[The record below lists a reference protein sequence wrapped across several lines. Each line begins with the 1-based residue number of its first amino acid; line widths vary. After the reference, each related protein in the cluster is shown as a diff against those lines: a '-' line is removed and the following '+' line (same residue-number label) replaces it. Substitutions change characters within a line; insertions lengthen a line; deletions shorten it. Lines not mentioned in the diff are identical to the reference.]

1 MTTNSNDY
9 RHALE
14 HISFTDNAKQHMA
27 NSIAQSVASSDAATA
42 QSNFNGTRRKPRIAR
57 HPVRTVAR
65 IAAVTA
71 VLAIVI
77 GGAGT
82 AMATGVL
89 PLPSDMLSDI
99 FDGPASQTEII
110 DRIGRPVGASCSNNG
125 VTVTADAIMGDKDMV
140 TIAYTLTFD
149 DPAALKKLSEPG
161 ENGTIAGSVDGNVYV
176 DGEHGGQGQSWLI
189 DKNPNDSSIQYFA
202 QFSVESPGLMG
213 RTVRT
218 HINSLVVPRAGKELP
233 EYKKILT
240 GPWDLKFQLNYEDT
254 SVTIPAPKSV
264 NFNGTKATIQEATVS
279 CVGVSVRY
287 NIDRSI
293 EHDNNS
299 GKMSQNME
307 ESMDAVGNIPLIV
320 TFKDGSRS
328 KCKIVCDLMHLEG
341 AESLGEYT
349 EDFYAGM
356 PAVTRH
362 SYGKGKLYY
371 IGTCMEEDGIAKI
384 LSMAVEDAGA
394 EPVAGAGNGLEIVK
408 RNREGKSFY
417 FVMNFRDEELEIP
430 EEFAGKT
437 DLLSGNAVGK
447 GEKLPKFGVKI
458 VVE

>member
-42 QSNFNGTRRKPRIAR
+42 QSNFNGTRRKPRTAR

-320 TFKDGSRS
+320 TFKDG
-328 KCKIVCDLMHLEG
+328 H
-341 AESLGEYT
+341 
-349 EDFYAGM
+349 
-356 PAVTRH
+356 
-362 SYGKGKLYY
+362 
-371 IGTCMEEDGIAKI
+371 
-384 LSMAVEDAGA
+384 VEDATSHSGYFA
-394 EPVAGAGNGLEIVK
+394 NKLDNGTTDVHKTWPFSQVCDTDKIASVQI
-408 RNREGKSFY
+408 GDT
-417 FVMNFRDEELEIP
+417 VIPMN
-430 EEFAGKT
+430 
-437 DLLSGNAVGK
+437 S
-447 GEKLPKFGVKI
+447 
-458 VVE
+458 

>member
-320 TFKDGSRS
+320 TFKDG
-328 KCKIVCDLMHLEG
+328 H
-341 AESLGEYT
+341 
-349 EDFYAGM
+349 
-356 PAVTRH
+356 
-362 SYGKGKLYY
+362 
-371 IGTCMEEDGIAKI
+371 
-384 LSMAVEDAGA
+384 VEDATSHSGYFA
-394 EPVAGAGNGLEIVK
+394 NRLDNGTTDVHKTWPFSQVCDTDKIASVQI
-408 RNREGKSFY
+408 GDT
-417 FVMNFRDEELEIP
+417 VIPMN
-430 EEFAGKT
+430 
-437 DLLSGNAVGK
+437 S
-447 GEKLPKFGVKI
+447 
-458 VVE
+458 

>member
-77 GGAGT
+77 EGAGT

-110 DRIGRPVGASCSNNG
+110 DRIGRPVGASCSNSG

-320 TFKDGSRS
+320 TFKDG
-328 KCKIVCDLMHLEG
+328 H
-341 AESLGEYT
+341 
-349 EDFYAGM
+349 
-356 PAVTRH
+356 
-362 SYGKGKLYY
+362 
-371 IGTCMEEDGIAKI
+371 
-384 LSMAVEDAGA
+384 VEDATSHSGYFA
-394 EPVAGAGNGLEIVK
+394 NKLDNGTTDVHKTWPFSQVCDTDKIASVQI
-408 RNREGKSFY
+408 GDT
-417 FVMNFRDEELEIP
+417 VIPMN
-430 EEFAGKT
+430 
-437 DLLSGNAVGK
+437 S
-447 GEKLPKFGVKI
+447 
-458 VVE
+458 

>member
-240 GPWDLKFQLNYEDT
+240 GPWDLKFQLNFEDT

-320 TFKDGSRS
+320 TFKDG
-328 KCKIVCDLMHLEG
+328 H
-341 AESLGEYT
+341 
-349 EDFYAGM
+349 
-356 PAVTRH
+356 
-362 SYGKGKLYY
+362 
-371 IGTCMEEDGIAKI
+371 
-384 LSMAVEDAGA
+384 VEDATSHSGYFA
-394 EPVAGAGNGLEIVK
+394 NKLDNGTTDVHKTWPFSQVCDTDKIASVQI
-408 RNREGKSFY
+408 GDT
-417 FVMNFRDEELEIP
+417 VIPMN
-430 EEFAGKT
+430 
-437 DLLSGNAVGK
+437 S
-447 GEKLPKFGVKI
+447 
-458 VVE
+458 

>member
-71 VLAIVI
+71 VLVI

-320 TFKDGSRS
+320 TFKDG
-328 KCKIVCDLMHLEG
+328 H
-341 AESLGEYT
+341 
-349 EDFYAGM
+349 
-356 PAVTRH
+356 
-362 SYGKGKLYY
+362 
-371 IGTCMEEDGIAKI
+371 
-384 LSMAVEDAGA
+384 VEDATSHSGYFA
-394 EPVAGAGNGLEIVK
+394 NKLDNGTTDVHKTWPFSQVCDTDKIASVQI
-408 RNREGKSFY
+408 GDT
-417 FVMNFRDEELEIP
+417 VIPMN
-430 EEFAGKT
+430 
-437 DLLSGNAVGK
+437 S
-447 GEKLPKFGVKI
+447 
-458 VVE
+458 

>member
-202 QFSVESPGLMG
+202 QLSVESPGLMG

-299 GKMSQNME
+299 GNMSQNME

-320 TFKDGSRS
+320 TFKDG
-328 KCKIVCDLMHLEG
+328 H
-341 AESLGEYT
+341 
-349 EDFYAGM
+349 
-356 PAVTRH
+356 
-362 SYGKGKLYY
+362 
-371 IGTCMEEDGIAKI
+371 
-384 LSMAVEDAGA
+384 VEDATSHSGYFA
-394 EPVAGAGNGLEIVK
+394 NKLDNGTTDVHKTWPFSQVCDTDKIASVQI
-408 RNREGKSFY
+408 GDT
-417 FVMNFRDEELEIP
+417 VIPMN
-430 EEFAGKT
+430 
-437 DLLSGNAVGK
+437 S
-447 GEKLPKFGVKI
+447 
-458 VVE
+458 

>member
-161 ENGTIAGSVDGNVYV
+161 EDGTIAGSVDGNVYV

-320 TFKDGSRS
+320 TFKDG
-328 KCKIVCDLMHLEG
+328 H
-341 AESLGEYT
+341 
-349 EDFYAGM
+349 
-356 PAVTRH
+356 
-362 SYGKGKLYY
+362 
-371 IGTCMEEDGIAKI
+371 
-384 LSMAVEDAGA
+384 VEDATSHSGYFA
-394 EPVAGAGNGLEIVK
+394 NKLDNGTTDVHKTWPFSQVCDTDKIASVQI
-408 RNREGKSFY
+408 GDT
-417 FVMNFRDEELEIP
+417 VIPMN
-430 EEFAGKT
+430 
-437 DLLSGNAVGK
+437 S
-447 GEKLPKFGVKI
+447 
-458 VVE
+458 

>member
-320 TFKDGSRS
+320 TFKDG
-328 KCKIVCDLMHLEG
+328 H
-341 AESLGEYT
+341 
-349 EDFYAGM
+349 
-356 PAVTRH
+356 
-362 SYGKGKLYY
+362 
-371 IGTCMEEDGIAKI
+371 
-384 LSMAVEDAGA
+384 VEDATSNSGYFA
-394 EPVAGAGNGLEIVK
+394 NKLDNGTTDVHKTWPFSQVCDTDKIASVQI
-408 RNREGKSFY
+408 GDT
-417 FVMNFRDEELEIP
+417 VIPMN
-430 EEFAGKT
+430 
-437 DLLSGNAVGK
+437 S
-447 GEKLPKFGVKI
+447 
-458 VVE
+458 

>member
-9 RHALE
+9 RHALQ

-320 TFKDGSRS
+320 TFKDG
-328 KCKIVCDLMHLEG
+328 H
-341 AESLGEYT
+341 
-349 EDFYAGM
+349 
-356 PAVTRH
+356 
-362 SYGKGKLYY
+362 
-371 IGTCMEEDGIAKI
+371 
-384 LSMAVEDAGA
+384 VEDATSHSGYFA
-394 EPVAGAGNGLEIVK
+394 NKLDNGTTDVHKTWPFSQVCDTDKIASVQI
-408 RNREGKSFY
+408 GDT
-417 FVMNFRDEELEIP
+417 VIPMN
-430 EEFAGKT
+430 
-437 DLLSGNAVGK
+437 S
-447 GEKLPKFGVKI
+447 
-458 VVE
+458 

>member
-149 DPAALKKLSEPG
+149 DPAALKKLSDPG

-320 TFKDGSRS
+320 TFKDG
-328 KCKIVCDLMHLEG
+328 H
-341 AESLGEYT
+341 
-349 EDFYAGM
+349 
-356 PAVTRH
+356 
-362 SYGKGKLYY
+362 
-371 IGTCMEEDGIAKI
+371 
-384 LSMAVEDAGA
+384 VEDATSHSGYFA
-394 EPVAGAGNGLEIVK
+394 NKLDNGTTDVHKTWPFSQVCDTDKIASVQI
-408 RNREGKSFY
+408 GDT
-417 FVMNFRDEELEIP
+417 VIPMN
-430 EEFAGKT
+430 
-437 DLLSGNAVGK
+437 S
-447 GEKLPKFGVKI
+447 
-458 VVE
+458 

>member
-89 PLPSDMLSDI
+89 PLPSDMLSDV

-320 TFKDGSRS
+320 TFKDG
-328 KCKIVCDLMHLEG
+328 H
-341 AESLGEYT
+341 
-349 EDFYAGM
+349 
-356 PAVTRH
+356 
-362 SYGKGKLYY
+362 
-371 IGTCMEEDGIAKI
+371 
-384 LSMAVEDAGA
+384 VEDATSHSGYFA
-394 EPVAGAGNGLEIVK
+394 NKLDNGTTDVHKTWPFSQVCDTDKIASVQI
-408 RNREGKSFY
+408 GDT
-417 FVMNFRDEELEIP
+417 VIPMN
-430 EEFAGKT
+430 
-437 DLLSGNAVGK
+437 S
-447 GEKLPKFGVKI
+447 
-458 VVE
+458 

>member
-293 EHDNNS
+293 EHDNNG

-320 TFKDGSRS
+320 TFKDG
-328 KCKIVCDLMHLEG
+328 H
-341 AESLGEYT
+341 
-349 EDFYAGM
+349 
-356 PAVTRH
+356 
-362 SYGKGKLYY
+362 
-371 IGTCMEEDGIAKI
+371 
-384 LSMAVEDAGA
+384 VEDATSHSGYFA
-394 EPVAGAGNGLEIVK
+394 NKLDNGTTDVHKTWPFSQVCDTDKIASVQI
-408 RNREGKSFY
+408 GDT
-417 FVMNFRDEELEIP
+417 VIPMN
-430 EEFAGKT
+430 
-437 DLLSGNAVGK
+437 S
-447 GEKLPKFGVKI
+447 
-458 VVE
+458 

>member
-320 TFKDGSRS
+320 TFKDG
-328 KCKIVCDLMHLEG
+328 H
-341 AESLGEYT
+341 
-349 EDFYAGM
+349 
-356 PAVTRH
+356 
-362 SYGKGKLYY
+362 
-371 IGTCMEEDGIAKI
+371 
-384 LSMAVEDAGA
+384 VEDATSHSGYFA
-394 EPVAGAGNGLEIVK
+394 NKLDNGTTDVHKTWPFSQVYDTDKIASVQI
-408 RNREGKSFY
+408 GDTAIP
-417 FVMNFRDEELEIP
+417 MN
-430 EEFAGKT
+430 
-437 DLLSGNAVGK
+437 S
-447 GEKLPKFGVKI
+447 
-458 VVE
+458 

>member
-1 MTTNSNDY
+1 MNTNSNDY

-320 TFKDGSRS
+320 TFKDG
-328 KCKIVCDLMHLEG
+328 H
-341 AESLGEYT
+341 
-349 EDFYAGM
+349 
-356 PAVTRH
+356 
-362 SYGKGKLYY
+362 
-371 IGTCMEEDGIAKI
+371 
-384 LSMAVEDAGA
+384 VEDATSHSGYFA
-394 EPVAGAGNGLEIVK
+394 NKLDNGTTDVHKTWPFSQVCDTDKIASVQI
-408 RNREGKSFY
+408 GDT
-417 FVMNFRDEELEIP
+417 VIPMN
-430 EEFAGKT
+430 
-437 DLLSGNAVGK
+437 S
-447 GEKLPKFGVKI
+447 
-458 VVE
+458 

>member
-125 VTVTADAIMGDKDMV
+125 VTVTADAIVGDKDMV

-320 TFKDGSRS
+320 TFKDG
-328 KCKIVCDLMHLEG
+328 H
-341 AESLGEYT
+341 
-349 EDFYAGM
+349 
-356 PAVTRH
+356 
-362 SYGKGKLYY
+362 
-371 IGTCMEEDGIAKI
+371 
-384 LSMAVEDAGA
+384 VEDATSHSGYFA
-394 EPVAGAGNGLEIVK
+394 NKLDNGTTDVHKTWPFSQVCDTDKIASVQI
-408 RNREGKSFY
+408 GDT
-417 FVMNFRDEELEIP
+417 VIPMN
-430 EEFAGKT
+430 
-437 DLLSGNAVGK
+437 S
-447 GEKLPKFGVKI
+447 
-458 VVE
+458 

>member
-110 DRIGRPVGASCSNNG
+110 DRIGWPVGASCSNNG

-320 TFKDGSRS
+320 TFKDG
-328 KCKIVCDLMHLEG
+328 H
-341 AESLGEYT
+341 
-349 EDFYAGM
+349 
-356 PAVTRH
+356 
-362 SYGKGKLYY
+362 
-371 IGTCMEEDGIAKI
+371 
-384 LSMAVEDAGA
+384 VEDATSHSGYFA
-394 EPVAGAGNGLEIVK
+394 NKLDNGTTDVHKTWPFSQVCDTDKIASVQI
-408 RNREGKSFY
+408 GDT
-417 FVMNFRDEELEIP
+417 VIPMN
-430 EEFAGKT
+430 
-437 DLLSGNAVGK
+437 S
-447 GEKLPKFGVKI
+447 
-458 VVE
+458 

>member
-65 IAAVTA
+65 IAAVKA

-320 TFKDGSRS
+320 TFKDG
-328 KCKIVCDLMHLEG
+328 H
-341 AESLGEYT
+341 
-349 EDFYAGM
+349 
-356 PAVTRH
+356 
-362 SYGKGKLYY
+362 
-371 IGTCMEEDGIAKI
+371 
-384 LSMAVEDAGA
+384 VEDATSHSGYFA
-394 EPVAGAGNGLEIVK
+394 NKLDNGTTDVHKTWPFSQVCDTDKIASVQI
-408 RNREGKSFY
+408 GDT
-417 FVMNFRDEELEIP
+417 VIPMN
-430 EEFAGKT
+430 
-437 DLLSGNAVGK
+437 S
-447 GEKLPKFGVKI
+447 
-458 VVE
+458 

>member
-140 TIAYTLTFD
+140 TIAYTLTLD

-279 CVGVSVRY
+279 CAGVSVRY

-320 TFKDGSRS
+320 TFKDG
-328 KCKIVCDLMHLEG
+328 H
-341 AESLGEYT
+341 
-349 EDFYAGM
+349 
-356 PAVTRH
+356 
-362 SYGKGKLYY
+362 
-371 IGTCMEEDGIAKI
+371 
-384 LSMAVEDAGA
+384 VEDATSHSGYFA
-394 EPVAGAGNGLEIVK
+394 NKPDNGTTDVHKTWPFSQVCDTDKIASVQI
-408 RNREGKSFY
+408 GDT
-417 FVMNFRDEELEIP
+417 VIPMN
-430 EEFAGKT
+430 
-437 DLLSGNAVGK
+437 S
-447 GEKLPKFGVKI
+447 
-458 VVE
+458 

>member
-264 NFNGTKATIQEATVS
+264 NFYGTKATIQEATVS

-320 TFKDGSRS
+320 TFKDG
-328 KCKIVCDLMHLEG
+328 H
-341 AESLGEYT
+341 
-349 EDFYAGM
+349 
-356 PAVTRH
+356 
-362 SYGKGKLYY
+362 
-371 IGTCMEEDGIAKI
+371 
-384 LSMAVEDAGA
+384 VEDATSHSGYFA
-394 EPVAGAGNGLEIVK
+394 NKLDNGTTDVHKAWPFSQVCDTDKIASVQI
-408 RNREGKSFY
+408 GDT
-417 FVMNFRDEELEIP
+417 VIPMN
-430 EEFAGKT
+430 
-437 DLLSGNAVGK
+437 S
-447 GEKLPKFGVKI
+447 
-458 VVE
+458 

>member
-1 MTTNSNDY
+1 MTTDSNDY

-110 DRIGRPVGASCSNNG
+110 DRIGQPVGASCSNNG

-320 TFKDGSRS
+320 TFKDG
-328 KCKIVCDLMHLEG
+328 H
-341 AESLGEYT
+341 
-349 EDFYAGM
+349 
-356 PAVTRH
+356 
-362 SYGKGKLYY
+362 
-371 IGTCMEEDGIAKI
+371 
-384 LSMAVEDAGA
+384 VEDATSHSGYFA
-394 EPVAGAGNGLEIVK
+394 NKLDNGTTDVHKTWPFSQVCDTDKIASVQI
-408 RNREGKSFY
+408 GDT
-417 FVMNFRDEELEIP
+417 VIPMN
-430 EEFAGKT
+430 
-437 DLLSGNAVGK
+437 S
-447 GEKLPKFGVKI
+447 
-458 VVE
+458 

>member
-125 VTVTADAIMGDKDMV
+125 VTVSADAIMGDKDMV

-320 TFKDGSRS
+320 TFKDG
-328 KCKIVCDLMHLEG
+328 H
-341 AESLGEYT
+341 
-349 EDFYAGM
+349 
-356 PAVTRH
+356 
-362 SYGKGKLYY
+362 
-371 IGTCMEEDGIAKI
+371 
-384 LSMAVEDAGA
+384 VEDATSHSGYFA
-394 EPVAGAGNGLEIVK
+394 NKLDNGTTDVHKTWPFSQVCDTDKIASVQI
-408 RNREGKSFY
+408 GDT
-417 FVMNFRDEELEIP
+417 VIPMN
-430 EEFAGKT
+430 
-437 DLLSGNAVGK
+437 S
-447 GEKLPKFGVKI
+447 
-458 VVE
+458 

>member
-161 ENGTIAGSVDGNVYV
+161 ENGTIAGSVEGNVYV

-320 TFKDGSRS
+320 TFKDG
-328 KCKIVCDLMHLEG
+328 H
-341 AESLGEYT
+341 
-349 EDFYAGM
+349 
-356 PAVTRH
+356 
-362 SYGKGKLYY
+362 
-371 IGTCMEEDGIAKI
+371 
-384 LSMAVEDAGA
+384 VEDATSHSGYFA
-394 EPVAGAGNGLEIVK
+394 NKLDNGTTDVHKTWPFSQVCDTDKIASVQI
-408 RNREGKSFY
+408 GDT
-417 FVMNFRDEELEIP
+417 VIPMN
-430 EEFAGKT
+430 
-437 DLLSGNAVGK
+437 S
-447 GEKLPKFGVKI
+447 
-458 VVE
+458 

>member
-254 SVTIPAPKSV
+254 SVKIPAPKSV

-320 TFKDGSRS
+320 TFKDG
-328 KCKIVCDLMHLEG
+328 H
-341 AESLGEYT
+341 
-349 EDFYAGM
+349 
-356 PAVTRH
+356 
-362 SYGKGKLYY
+362 
-371 IGTCMEEDGIAKI
+371 
-384 LSMAVEDAGA
+384 VEDATSHSGYFA
-394 EPVAGAGNGLEIVK
+394 NKLDNGTTDVHKTWPFSQVCDTDKIASVQI
-408 RNREGKSFY
+408 GDT
-417 FVMNFRDEELEIP
+417 VIPMN
-430 EEFAGKT
+430 
-437 DLLSGNAVGK
+437 S
-447 GEKLPKFGVKI
+447 
-458 VVE
+458 

>member
-307 ESMDAVGNIPLIV
+307 ESMDAVGNMPLIV
-320 TFKDGSRS
+320 TFKDG
-328 KCKIVCDLMHLEG
+328 H
-341 AESLGEYT
+341 
-349 EDFYAGM
+349 
-356 PAVTRH
+356 
-362 SYGKGKLYY
+362 
-371 IGTCMEEDGIAKI
+371 
-384 LSMAVEDAGA
+384 VEDATSHSGYFA
-394 EPVAGAGNGLEIVK
+394 NKLDNGTTDVHKTWPFSQVCDTDKIASVQI
-408 RNREGKSFY
+408 GDT
-417 FVMNFRDEELEIP
+417 VIPMN
-430 EEFAGKT
+430 
-437 DLLSGNAVGK
+437 S
-447 GEKLPKFGVKI
+447 
-458 VVE
+458 

>member
-264 NFNGTKATIQEATVS
+264 NFNGTMATIREATVS

-320 TFKDGSRS
+320 TFKDG
-328 KCKIVCDLMHLEG
+328 H
-341 AESLGEYT
+341 
-349 EDFYAGM
+349 
-356 PAVTRH
+356 
-362 SYGKGKLYY
+362 
-371 IGTCMEEDGIAKI
+371 
-384 LSMAVEDAGA
+384 VEDATSHSGYFA
-394 EPVAGAGNGLEIVK
+394 NKLDNGTTDVHKTWPFSQVCDTDKIASVQI
-408 RNREGKSFY
+408 GDT
-417 FVMNFRDEELEIP
+417 VIPMN
-430 EEFAGKT
+430 
-437 DLLSGNAVGK
+437 S
-447 GEKLPKFGVKI
+447 
-458 VVE
+458 

>member
-110 DRIGRPVGASCSNNG
+110 DRIGRPVCASCSNNG

-320 TFKDGSRS
+320 TFKDG
-328 KCKIVCDLMHLEG
+328 H
-341 AESLGEYT
+341 
-349 EDFYAGM
+349 
-356 PAVTRH
+356 
-362 SYGKGKLYY
+362 
-371 IGTCMEEDGIAKI
+371 
-384 LSMAVEDAGA
+384 VEDATSHSGYFA
-394 EPVAGAGNGLEIVK
+394 NKLDNGTTDVHKTWPFSQVCDTDKIASVQI
-408 RNREGKSFY
+408 GDT
-417 FVMNFRDEELEIP
+417 VIPMN
-430 EEFAGKT
+430 
-437 DLLSGNAVGK
+437 S
-447 GEKLPKFGVKI
+447 
-458 VVE
+458 

>member
-307 ESMDAVGNIPLIV
+307 ESMDAAGNIPLIV
-320 TFKDGSRS
+320 TFKDG
-328 KCKIVCDLMHLEG
+328 H
-341 AESLGEYT
+341 
-349 EDFYAGM
+349 
-356 PAVTRH
+356 
-362 SYGKGKLYY
+362 
-371 IGTCMEEDGIAKI
+371 
-384 LSMAVEDAGA
+384 VEDATSHSGYFA
-394 EPVAGAGNGLEIVK
+394 NKLDNGTTDVHKTWPFSQVCDTDKIASVQI
-408 RNREGKSFY
+408 GDT
-417 FVMNFRDEELEIP
+417 VIPMN
-430 EEFAGKT
+430 
-437 DLLSGNAVGK
+437 S
-447 GEKLPKFGVKI
+447 
-458 VVE
+458 

>member
-110 DRIGRPVGASCSNNG
+110 DRIGRPVRASCSNNG

-320 TFKDGSRS
+320 TFKDG
-328 KCKIVCDLMHLEG
+328 H
-341 AESLGEYT
+341 
-349 EDFYAGM
+349 
-356 PAVTRH
+356 
-362 SYGKGKLYY
+362 
-371 IGTCMEEDGIAKI
+371 
-384 LSMAVEDAGA
+384 VEDATSHSGYFA
-394 EPVAGAGNGLEIVK
+394 NKLDNGTTDVHKTWPFSQVCDTDKIASVQI
-408 RNREGKSFY
+408 GDT
-417 FVMNFRDEELEIP
+417 VIPMN
-430 EEFAGKT
+430 
-437 DLLSGNAVGK
+437 S
-447 GEKLPKFGVKI
+447 
-458 VVE
+458 

>member
-71 VLAIVI
+71 VLVIVI

-149 DPAALKKLSEPG
+149 DPAALKQLSEPG

-320 TFKDGSRS
+320 TFKDG
-328 KCKIVCDLMHLEG
+328 H
-341 AESLGEYT
+341 
-349 EDFYAGM
+349 
-356 PAVTRH
+356 
-362 SYGKGKLYY
+362 
-371 IGTCMEEDGIAKI
+371 
-384 LSMAVEDAGA
+384 VEDATSHSGYFA
-394 EPVAGAGNGLEIVK
+394 NKLDNGTTDVHKTWPFSQVCDTDKIASVQI
-408 RNREGKSFY
+408 GDT
-417 FVMNFRDEELEIP
+417 VIPMN
-430 EEFAGKT
+430 
-437 DLLSGNAVGK
+437 S
-447 GEKLPKFGVKI
+447 
-458 VVE
+458 

>member
-99 FDGPASQTEII
+99 FDGPAYQTEII

-320 TFKDGSRS
+320 TFKDG
-328 KCKIVCDLMHLEG
+328 H
-341 AESLGEYT
+341 
-349 EDFYAGM
+349 
-356 PAVTRH
+356 
-362 SYGKGKLYY
+362 
-371 IGTCMEEDGIAKI
+371 
-384 LSMAVEDAGA
+384 VEDATSHSGYFA
-394 EPVAGAGNGLEIVK
+394 NKLDNGTTDVHKTWPFSQVCDTDKIASVQI
-408 RNREGKSFY
+408 GDT
-417 FVMNFRDEELEIP
+417 VIPMN
-430 EEFAGKT
+430 
-437 DLLSGNAVGK
+437 S
-447 GEKLPKFGVKI
+447 
-458 VVE
+458 

>member
-42 QSNFNGTRRKPRIAR
+42 QSDFNGTRRKPRIAR

-320 TFKDGSRS
+320 TFKDG
-328 KCKIVCDLMHLEG
+328 H
-341 AESLGEYT
+341 
-349 EDFYAGM
+349 
-356 PAVTRH
+356 
-362 SYGKGKLYY
+362 
-371 IGTCMEEDGIAKI
+371 
-384 LSMAVEDAGA
+384 VEDATSHSGYFA
-394 EPVAGAGNGLEIVK
+394 NKLDNGTTDVHKTWPFSQVCDTDKIASVQI
-408 RNREGKSFY
+408 GDT
-417 FVMNFRDEELEIP
+417 VIPMN
-430 EEFAGKT
+430 
-437 DLLSGNAVGK
+437 S
-447 GEKLPKFGVKI
+447 
-458 VVE
+458 

>member
-320 TFKDGSRS
+320 TFKDGHAEDATSHS
-328 KCKIVCDLMHLEG
+328 GYFANKLDNATTDVHKTWPFSQVCDTDKI
-341 AESLGEYT
+341 AS
-349 EDFYAGM
+349 
-356 PAVTRH
+356 VQ
-362 SYGKGKLYY
+362 
-371 IGTCMEEDGIAKI
+371 IGDTVI
-384 LSMAVEDAGA
+384 
-394 EPVAGAGNGLEIVK
+394 P
-408 RNREGKSFY
+408 
-417 FVMNFRDEELEIP
+417 MN
-430 EEFAGKT
+430 
-437 DLLSGNAVGK
+437 S
-447 GEKLPKFGVKI
+447 
-458 VVE
+458 

>member
-149 DPAALKKLSEPG
+149 DPAALKKLSDPG

-254 SVTIPAPKSV
+254 SVTIPAPNSV

-320 TFKDGSRS
+320 TFKDG
-328 KCKIVCDLMHLEG
+328 H
-341 AESLGEYT
+341 
-349 EDFYAGM
+349 
-356 PAVTRH
+356 
-362 SYGKGKLYY
+362 
-371 IGTCMEEDGIAKI
+371 
-384 LSMAVEDAGA
+384 VEDATSHSGYFA
-394 EPVAGAGNGLEIVK
+394 NKLDNGTTDVHKTWPFSQVCDTDKIASVQI
-408 RNREGKSFY
+408 GDT
-417 FVMNFRDEELEIP
+417 VIPMN
-430 EEFAGKT
+430 
-437 DLLSGNAVGK
+437 S
-447 GEKLPKFGVKI
+447 
-458 VVE
+458 

>member
-140 TIAYTLTFD
+140 TIAYTLTCD

-320 TFKDGSRS
+320 TFKDG
-328 KCKIVCDLMHLEG
+328 H
-341 AESLGEYT
+341 
-349 EDFYAGM
+349 
-356 PAVTRH
+356 
-362 SYGKGKLYY
+362 
-371 IGTCMEEDGIAKI
+371 
-384 LSMAVEDAGA
+384 VEDATSHSGYFA
-394 EPVAGAGNGLEIVK
+394 NKLDNGTTDVHKTWPFSQVCDTDKIASVQI
-408 RNREGKSFY
+408 GDT
-417 FVMNFRDEELEIP
+417 VIPMN
-430 EEFAGKT
+430 
-437 DLLSGNAVGK
+437 S
-447 GEKLPKFGVKI
+447 
-458 VVE
+458 

>member
-110 DRIGRPVGASCSNNG
+110 DRIGRPVSASCSNNG

-320 TFKDGSRS
+320 TFKDG
-328 KCKIVCDLMHLEG
+328 H
-341 AESLGEYT
+341 
-349 EDFYAGM
+349 
-356 PAVTRH
+356 
-362 SYGKGKLYY
+362 
-371 IGTCMEEDGIAKI
+371 
-384 LSMAVEDAGA
+384 VEDATSHSGYFA
-394 EPVAGAGNGLEIVK
+394 NKLDNGTTDVHKTWPFSQVCDTDKIASVQI
-408 RNREGKSFY
+408 GDT
-417 FVMNFRDEELEIP
+417 VIPMN
-430 EEFAGKT
+430 
-437 DLLSGNAVGK
+437 S
-447 GEKLPKFGVKI
+447 
-458 VVE
+458 

>member
-125 VTVTADAIMGDKDMV
+125 FTVTADAIMGDKDMV

-320 TFKDGSRS
+320 TFKDG
-328 KCKIVCDLMHLEG
+328 H
-341 AESLGEYT
+341 
-349 EDFYAGM
+349 
-356 PAVTRH
+356 
-362 SYGKGKLYY
+362 
-371 IGTCMEEDGIAKI
+371 
-384 LSMAVEDAGA
+384 VEDATSHSGYFA
-394 EPVAGAGNGLEIVK
+394 NKLDNGTTDVHKTWPFSQVCDTDKIASVQI
-408 RNREGKSFY
+408 GDT
-417 FVMNFRDEELEIP
+417 VIPMN
-430 EEFAGKT
+430 
-437 DLLSGNAVGK
+437 S
-447 GEKLPKFGVKI
+447 
-458 VVE
+458 

>member
-189 DKNPNDSSIQYFA
+189 DKNPNDSRIQYFA

-254 SVTIPAPKSV
+254 SVTIPAPKLV

-320 TFKDGSRS
+320 TFKDG
-328 KCKIVCDLMHLEG
+328 H
-341 AESLGEYT
+341 
-349 EDFYAGM
+349 
-356 PAVTRH
+356 
-362 SYGKGKLYY
+362 
-371 IGTCMEEDGIAKI
+371 
-384 LSMAVEDAGA
+384 VEDATSHSGYFA
-394 EPVAGAGNGLEIVK
+394 NKLDNGTTDVHKTWPFSQVCDTDKIASVQI
-408 RNREGKSFY
+408 GDT
-417 FVMNFRDEELEIP
+417 VIPMN
-430 EEFAGKT
+430 
-437 DLLSGNAVGK
+437 S
-447 GEKLPKFGVKI
+447 
-458 VVE
+458 

>member
-82 AMATGVL
+82 AVATGVL

-99 FDGPASQTEII
+99 FDGSASQTEII

-320 TFKDGSRS
+320 TFKDG
-328 KCKIVCDLMHLEG
+328 H
-341 AESLGEYT
+341 
-349 EDFYAGM
+349 
-356 PAVTRH
+356 
-362 SYGKGKLYY
+362 
-371 IGTCMEEDGIAKI
+371 
-384 LSMAVEDAGA
+384 VEDATSHSGYFA
-394 EPVAGAGNGLEIVK
+394 NKLDNGTTDVHKTWPFSQVCDTDKIASVQI
-408 RNREGKSFY
+408 GDT
-417 FVMNFRDEELEIP
+417 VIPMN
-430 EEFAGKT
+430 
-437 DLLSGNAVGK
+437 S
-447 GEKLPKFGVKI
+447 
-458 VVE
+458 

>member
-279 CVGVSVRY
+279 CAGVSVRY
-287 NIDRSI
+287 GIDRSI

-320 TFKDGSRS
+320 TFKDG
-328 KCKIVCDLMHLEG
+328 H
-341 AESLGEYT
+341 
-349 EDFYAGM
+349 
-356 PAVTRH
+356 
-362 SYGKGKLYY
+362 
-371 IGTCMEEDGIAKI
+371 
-384 LSMAVEDAGA
+384 VEDATSHSGYFA
-394 EPVAGAGNGLEIVK
+394 NKLDNGTTDVHKTWPFSQVCDTDKIASVQI
-408 RNREGKSFY
+408 GDT
-417 FVMNFRDEELEIP
+417 VIPMN
-430 EEFAGKT
+430 
-437 DLLSGNAVGK
+437 S
-447 GEKLPKFGVKI
+447 
-458 VVE
+458 

>member
-189 DKNPNDSSIQYFA
+189 DKNPNNSSIQYFA

-320 TFKDGSRS
+320 TFKDG
-328 KCKIVCDLMHLEG
+328 H
-341 AESLGEYT
+341 
-349 EDFYAGM
+349 
-356 PAVTRH
+356 
-362 SYGKGKLYY
+362 
-371 IGTCMEEDGIAKI
+371 
-384 LSMAVEDAGA
+384 VEDATSHSGYFA
-394 EPVAGAGNGLEIVK
+394 NKLDNGTTDVHKTWPFSQVCDTDKIASVQI
-408 RNREGKSFY
+408 GDT
-417 FVMNFRDEELEIP
+417 VIPMN
-430 EEFAGKT
+430 
-437 DLLSGNAVGK
+437 S
-447 GEKLPKFGVKI
+447 
-458 VVE
+458 